1 MRKEL
6 DIKDGQI
13 GIKSAEIYKDQSH
26 TTLAGCNIATSE
38 TKEHI
43 LTHPFSH
50 IIYKMHIILLVART
64 MMQNG
69 ADSDRTWQYIMRTAA
84 YMGIPAENISCHIS
98 YTTIMLN
105 IKDEQL
111 TYTRFSKCRTH
122 RVNMLVLSAVSR
134 LIWRA
139 MRDAWS
145 LEHFEREI
153 KNLEKR
159 KAPYNNFLTALGAG
173 FACAGS
179 CALFGCDL
187 AAFFITA
194 AASFLGFYVRRFCN
208 EHGFNVYAGIAIAA
222 FAATFAAVFLQA
234 FDISATPMLSIVA
247 CTLFIVPGVPLINA
261 ANDLLN
267 HFITSG
273 MTRAFDTL
281 LIVCSTAF
289 GMAIAL
295 RLGHISEYT
304 TVSLSPGEIYF
315 YHPLAA
321 AIAAAGF
328 SMIFSVPRRLLWVVS
343 TGGIITIL
351 LRNIC
356 MFELGMS
363 QAAGTFLGSSCVGVL
378 ALFAIHWFHTPNI
391 VLTIPSAIPLIPGV
405 LLYRFFFTILNI
417 NEVSTDLLL
426 AALRNG
432 VEAATIIAGIT
443 IGVAI
448 PNIFWS
454 RQIKKNKREQEKK
467 LLASRF
473 IDQED

>member
-1 MRKEL
+1 M
-6 DIKDGQI
+6 
-13 GIKSAEIYKDQSH
+13 
-26 TTLAGCNIATSE
+26 NE
-38 TKEHI
+38 TKEHV
-43 LTHPFSH
+43 LTHPFSQ
-50 IIYKMHIILLVART
+50 IIYKMHLILLVART
-64 MMQNG
+64 MMENG
-69 ADSDRTWQYIMRTAA
+69 ADSDRTSQYIMRSAA
-84 YMGIPAENISCHIS
+84 YMGIPAENVSCHIS

-105 IKDEQL
+105 IKDEER

-134 LIWRA
+134 MIWRA

-145 LEHFEREI
+145 LELFEREMEA
-153 KNLEKR
+153 LEKR
-159 KAPYNNFLTALGAG
+159 KSPYSGFLTALGAG

-187 AAFFITA
+187 AAFFLTA
-194 AASFLGFYVRRFCN
+194 LCAFLGFYVRRFCN

-222 FAATFAAVFLQA
+222 FTATLAAVLLQ
-234 FDISATPMLSIVA
+234 DLGLSATPMLPVVA

-295 RLGHISEYT
+295 RLGHVSSFT
-304 TVSLSPGEIYF
+304 TVSLSPGEIYL

-321 AIAAAGF
+321 AIAAGGF
-328 SMIFSVPRRLLWVVS
+328 SLIFNVPRRLLWVVS

-363 QAAGTFLGSSCVGVL
+363 QAAGTFLASAFVGVL

-405 LLYRFFFTILNI
+405 LLYRFFFTLLNI
-417 NEVSTDLLL
+417 NEVSTPLLL

-432 VEAATIIAGIT
+432 VEAASIIAGIA

-448 PNIFWS
+448 PSIFWS
-454 RQIKKNKREQEKK
+454 RQIQRNKIAQEKK

-473 IDQED
+473 VDQED

>member
-1 MRKEL
+1 MEP
-6 DIKDGQI
+6 
-13 GIKSAEIYKDQSH
+13 
-26 TTLAGCNIATSE
+26 
-38 TKEHI
+38 TKEHV
-43 LTHPFSH
+43 LTHPFSQ
-50 IIYKMHIILLVART
+50 IIYKMHLILLVART
-64 MMQNG
+64 MMENG
-69 ADSDRTWQYIMRTAA
+69 ADSDRTSQYIMRTAA
-84 YMGIPAENISCHIS
+84 YMGIPAENISCHIA

-105 IKDEQL
+105 VQDEER
-111 TYTRFSKCRTH
+111 TSTRFSKCRTH

-134 LIWRA
+134 MIWRA

-145 LEHFEREI
+145 LELFEREI
-153 KNLEKR
+153 EALEKR
-159 KAPYNNFLTALGAG
+159 KTPYSGFLTALGAG

-187 AAFFITA
+187 AAFFLTA
-194 AASFLGFYVRRFCN
+194 FCAFLGFYARRFCN

-222 FAATFAAVFLQA
+222 FTATLAAVLLQNLNL
-234 FDISATPMLSIVA
+234 SATPMLPIVA

-295 RLGHISEYT
+295 RLGHVSSFT
-304 TVSLSPGEIYF
+304 TVSLSPGEIYL

-321 AIAAAGF
+321 AIAAGGF
-328 SMIFSVPRRLLWVVS
+328 SLIFSVPRRLLGVVS

-363 QAAGTFLGSSCVGVL
+363 QAAGTFLASAFVGVL

-405 LLYRFFFTILNI
+405 LLYRFFFTLLNI
-417 NEVSTDLLL
+417 NEVSTPILL
-426 AALRNG
+426 AALRSG
-432 VEAATIIAGIT
+432 VEAATIIAGIA

-448 PNIFWS
+448 PSIFWS
-454 RQIKKNKREQEKK
+454 RQIQRNKIAQEKK

-473 IDQED
+473 VDQED

>member
-1 MRKEL
+1 MEP
-6 DIKDGQI
+6 
-13 GIKSAEIYKDQSH
+13 
-26 TTLAGCNIATSE
+26 
-38 TKEHI
+38 TKEHV
-43 LTHPFSH
+43 LTHPFSQ
-50 IIYKMHIILLVART
+50 IIYKMHLILLVART
-64 MMQNG
+64 MMENG
-69 ADSDRTWQYIMRTAA
+69 ADSDRTSQYIMRTAA
-84 YMGIPAENISCHIS
+84 YMGIPAENVSCHIA

-105 IKDEQL
+105 IKDEER

-134 LIWRA
+134 MIWRA

-145 LEHFEREI
+145 LELFEREMEA
-153 KNLEKR
+153 LEKR
-159 KAPYNNFLTALGAG
+159 KSPYSGFLTALGAG

-187 AAFFITA
+187 AAF
-194 AASFLGFYVRRFCN
+194 LGFYMRRFCN
-208 EHGFNVYAGIAIAA
+208 EHGFNTYAGIAIAA
-222 FAATFAAVFLQA
+222 FTATLAAVLLQ
-234 FDISATPMLSIVA
+234 DLGLSATPMLPVVA

-295 RLGHISEYT
+295 RLGHVSSFT
-304 TVSLSPGEIYF
+304 TVSLSPGEIYL

-321 AIAAAGF
+321 AIAAGGF
-328 SMIFSVPRRLLWVVS
+328 SLIFNVPRRLLWVVS

-363 QAAGTFLGSSCVGVL
+363 QAAGTFLASAFVGVL

-405 LLYRFFFTILNI
+405 LLYRFFFTLLNI
-417 NEVSTDLLL
+417 NEVSTPLLL

-432 VEAATIIAGIT
+432 VEAATIIAGIA

-448 PNIFWS
+448 PSIFWS
-454 RQIKKNKREQEKK
+454 RQIQRNKIAQEKK

-473 IDQED
+473 VDQED

>member
-1 MRKEL
+1 MQSSLEQVF
-6 DIKDGQI
+6 KDPF
-13 GIKSAEIYKDQSH
+13 YKI
-26 TTLAGCNIATSE
+26 T
-38 TKEHI
+38 
-43 LTHPFSH
+43 
-50 IIYKMHIILLVART
+50 YKMHLILTVGRLL
-64 MMQNG
+64 MENG
-69 ADSDRTWQYIMRTAA
+69 ADSDRTTRYIMRTAA
-84 YMGIPAENISCHIS
+84 YMGIPAENVSCHIA

-105 IKDEQL
+105 IKDEER

-134 LIWRA
+134 MIWRA

-145 LEHFEREI
+145 LELFEREI
-153 KNLEKR
+153 EALEKR
-159 KAPYNNFLTALGAG
+159 KSPYSGFLTALGAG

-194 AASFLGFYVRRFCN
+194 LCAFLGFYARRFCN

-222 FAATFAAVFLQA
+222 FTATLAAVLLQ
-234 FDISATPMLSIVA
+234 DLGLSATPMLPIVA

-295 RLGHISEYT
+295 RLGHVSSFT
-304 TVSLSPGEIYF
+304 TVSLSPGEIYL

-321 AIAAAGF
+321 AIAAGGF
-328 SMIFSVPRRLLWVVS
+328 SLIFNVPRRLLWVVS

-363 QAAGTFLGSSCVGVL
+363 QAAGTFLASAFVGVL

-405 LLYRFFFTILNI
+405 LLYRFFFTLLNI
-417 NEVSTDLLL
+417 NEVSTPLLL

-432 VEAATIIAGIT
+432 VEAATIIAGIA

-448 PNIFWS
+448 PSIFWS
-454 RQIKKNKREQEKK
+454 RQIQRNKIAQEKK

-473 IDQED
+473 VDQED

>member
-1 MRKEL
+1 M
-6 DIKDGQI
+6 
-13 GIKSAEIYKDQSH
+13 
-26 TTLAGCNIATSE
+26 TE
-38 TKEHI
+38 TKEHV
-43 LTHPFSH
+43 LTHPFSQ
-50 IIYKMHIILLVART
+50 IIYKMHLILLVART
-64 MMQNG
+64 MMENG
-69 ADSDRTWQYIMRTAA
+69 ADSDRTSQYIMRTAA
-84 YMGIPAENISCHIS
+84 YMGIPAENVSCHIS

-105 IKDEQL
+105 IKDEER

-134 LIWRA
+134 MIWRA

-145 LEHFEREI
+145 LELFEREI
-153 KNLEKR
+153 EALEKR
-159 KAPYNNFLTALGAG
+159 KSPYNGFLTALGAG

-194 AASFLGFYVRRFCN
+194 FSAFLGFYVRRLCN
-208 EHGFNVYAGIAIAA
+208 EHGFNAYAGIAIAA
-222 FAATFAAVFLQA
+222 FTATLAAVLLQ
-234 FDISATPMLSIVA
+234 DLDLSATPMLPIVA

-295 RLGHISEYT
+295 RLGHVSSFT
-304 TVSLSPGEIYF
+304 TVSLSPGEIYL

-321 AIAAAGF
+321 AIAAGGF
-328 SMIFSVPRRLLWVVS
+328 SLIFSVPRRLLWVVS

-363 QAAGTFLGSSCVGVL
+363 QAAGTFLASAFVGVL

-405 LLYRFFFTILNI
+405 LLYRFFFTLLNI
-417 NEVSTDLLL
+417 NEVSTPLLL
-426 AALRNG
+426 AALRSG
-432 VEAATIIAGIT
+432 VEAATIIAGIA

-448 PNIFWS
+448 PSIFWS
-454 RQIKKNKREQEKK
+454 RQIQRNKIAQEKK

-473 IDQED
+473 VDQED

>member
-1 MRKEL
+1 M
-6 DIKDGQI
+6 
-13 GIKSAEIYKDQSH
+13 
-26 TTLAGCNIATSE
+26 TE
-38 TKEHI
+38 TKEHV
-43 LTHPFSH
+43 LTHPFSQ
-50 IIYKMHIILLVART
+50 IIYKMHLILLVART
-64 MMQNG
+64 MMENG
-69 ADSDRTWQYIMRTAA
+69 ADSDRTSQYIMRTAA
-84 YMGIPAENISCHIS
+84 YMGIPAENVSCHIA

-105 IKDEQL
+105 IKDDER

-134 LIWRA
+134 MIWRA

-145 LEHFEREI
+145 LELFEREI
-153 KNLEKR
+153 EALEKR
-159 KAPYNNFLTALGAG
+159 KSPYNGFLTALGAG

-187 AAFFITA
+187 AAFFLTA
-194 AASFLGFYVRRFCN
+194 LCAFLGFYVRRFCN

-222 FAATFAAVFLQA
+222 FTATLAAVLLQ
-234 FDISATPMLSIVA
+234 DLGLSATPMLPVVA

-295 RLGHISEYT
+295 RLGHVSSFT
-304 TVSLSPGEIYF
+304 TVSLSPGEIYL

-321 AIAAAGF
+321 AIAAGGF
-328 SMIFSVPRRLLWVVS
+328 SLIFNVPRRLLWVVS

-363 QAAGTFLGSSCVGVL
+363 QAAGTFLASAFVGVL

-405 LLYRFFFTILNI
+405 LLYRFFFTLLNI
-417 NEVSTDLLL
+417 NEVSTPLLL

-432 VEAATIIAGIT
+432 VEAATIIAGIA

-448 PNIFWS
+448 PSIFWS
-454 RQIKKNKREQEKK
+454 RQIQRNKIAQEKK

-473 IDQED
+473 VDQED

>member
-1 MRKEL
+1 M
-6 DIKDGQI
+6 
-13 GIKSAEIYKDQSH
+13 
-26 TTLAGCNIATSE
+26 TE
-38 TKEHI
+38 TKEHV
-43 LTHPFSH
+43 LTHPFSQ
-50 IIYKMHIILLVART
+50 IIYKMHLILLVART
-64 MMQNG
+64 MMENG
-69 ADSDRTWQYIMRTAA
+69 ADSDRTSQYIMRTAA
-84 YMGIPAENISCHIS
+84 YMGIPAENVSCHIA

-105 IKDEQL
+105 IKDEER

-134 LIWRA
+134 MIWRA
-139 MRDAWS
+139 MRDVWS
-145 LEHFEREI
+145 LERFEREM
-153 KNLEKR
+153 EKLDER
-159 KAPYNNFLTALGAG
+159 KAPYSGLLTALGAS

-187 AAFFITA
+187 ATFFITA
-194 AASFLGFYVRRFCN
+194 LSAFIGFYARRFCN

-222 FAATFAAVFLQA
+222 FAATLAAVLLQ
-234 FDISATPMLSIVA
+234 DLDLSATPMLPIVA

-295 RLGHISEYT
+295 RLGHVSSFT
-304 TVSLSPGEIYF
+304 TVSLSPGEIYL

-321 AIAAAGF
+321 AIAAGGF
-328 SMIFSVPRRLLWVVS
+328 SLIFSVPRRLLWVLS

-363 QAAGTFLGSSCVGVL
+363 QAAGTFLASAFVGVL
-378 ALFAIHWFHTPNI
+378 ALFAIHWFH
-391 VLTIPSAIPLIPGV
+391 V
-405 LLYRFFFTILNI
+405 
-417 NEVSTDLLL
+417 
-426 AALRNG
+426 
-432 VEAATIIAGIT
+432 
-443 IGVAI
+443 
-448 PNIFWS
+448 
-454 RQIKKNKREQEKK
+454 
-467 LLASRF
+467 
-473 IDQED
+473 